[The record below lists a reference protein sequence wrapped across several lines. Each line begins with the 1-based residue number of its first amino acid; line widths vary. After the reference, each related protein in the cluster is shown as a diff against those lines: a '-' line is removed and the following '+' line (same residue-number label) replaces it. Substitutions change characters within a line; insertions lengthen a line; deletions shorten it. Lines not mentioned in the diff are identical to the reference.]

1 MRGRPIAAPLRVNG
15 CVNEQQRK
23 QKNSDELVQLVM
35 GVALMAFA
43 VVAVAVL
50 LAAHVA
56 DILARPY

>member
-1 MRGRPIAAPLRVNG
+1 
-15 CVNEQQRK
+15 VNEQQRK

-35 GVALMAFA
+35 GVVLMGFA
-43 VVAVAVL
+43 IVAVAVL